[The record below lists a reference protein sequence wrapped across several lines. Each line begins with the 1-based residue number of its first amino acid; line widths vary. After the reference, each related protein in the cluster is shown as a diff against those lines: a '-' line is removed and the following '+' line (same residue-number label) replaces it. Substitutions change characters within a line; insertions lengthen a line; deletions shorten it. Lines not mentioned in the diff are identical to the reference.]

1 MKLEEVLPDIKAD
14 MLPRAIEAVEEEG
27 VAYTDEEGDLVT
39 TIIDGRNCAFSCY
52 AEGENVSAPST
63 KPTVKEEWAGAN
75 QSHAIYILSASRNT
89 PLLPPSII
97 IGGRYADLPWPM
109 ASGLAYGSIRP

>member
-14 MLPRAIEAVEEEG
+14 LMPRAVEAIEEEG

-52 AEGENVSAPST
+52 AEGANASVLST
-63 KPTVKEEWAGAN
+63 RPIAKDESAGAN
-75 QSHAIYILSASRNT
+75 PFRAISILCDSRNT

-97 IGGRYADLPWPM
+97 TAGRYAALLSPM
-109 ASGLAYGSIRP
+109 ASGLA